1 MLRSDRRSREMQE
14 ISIKFRAQTRRS
26 RWLSAGIAS
35 LGVVAIA
42 GVVWAAEILSGPIPA
57 VVTEA
62 VDGDTI
68 GVRARIWLG

>member
-1 MLRSDRRSREMQE
+1 MA
-14 ISIKFRAQTRRS
+14 KC
-26 RWLSAGIAS
+26 GNAS

-42 GVVWAAEILSGPIPA
+42 GVIWAAEILSGPIPA